1 MRRFRNDIGL
11 QTSGNNAGGVR
22 NDIGLQ
28 TCGNDSAGVRNDIG
42 QQTPLGDALL
52 PWGHLAV
59 GGAVI
64 RRRGQV
70 SENKTGFTIVELLTV
85 MSIIV
90 ILIGLLVPALN
101 MAKRYATDVKQ
112 QAQFHGIAVAM
123 QLFSS
128 EFEGYPDSDYLD
140 DAAFP
145 QQYPGA
151 TRLCEAMVGQD
162 LLGFHRDSR
171 FRADCTDGANPLYD
185 NPPEILG
192 SPVPPDN
199 LQARKGPYLQL
210 EKANAYKLEDIYG
223 PAGTGTLSSDL
234 FVLCDEYNRVK
245 HKSTGRRIGM
255 PVLYYKANTAGTK
268 HDANDLPP
276 PTSGIQFYDY
286 RDNDYLVG
294 LGKPWD
300 PPPAPGGVPAH
311 PMYTE
316 PERFYE
322 STKNEKITI
331 TDGRPYRS
339 DSYILISAG
348 FDGLYG
354 TRDDIFNFEP

>member
-1 MRRFRNDIGL
+1 MRQF
-11 QTSGNNAGGVR
+11 
-22 NDIGLQ
+22 
-28 TCGNDSAGVRNDIG
+28 
-42 QQTPLGDALL
+42 
-52 PWGHLAV
+52 
-59 GGAVI
+59 
-64 RRRGQV
+64 
-70 SENKTGFTIVELLTV
+70 ENKTGFTIVELLTV

-123 QLFSS
+123 QLFNA

-140 DAAFP
+140 DAASP

-151 TRLCEAMVGQD
+151 ARLCEAMVGQD
-162 LLGFHRDSR
+162 LLGFHPDSR
-171 FRADCTDGANPLYD
+171 FRADCTINGTDKIYD
-185 NPPEILG
+185 NPPD
-192 SPVPPDN
+192 SPLFPNTTDN

-223 PAGTGTLSSDL
+223 TAGTGTIRSDL

-245 HKSTGRRIGM
+245 HKTTGRRIGM
-255 PVLYYKANTAGTK
+255 PVLYYKADTAGIK
-268 HDANDLPP
+268 HDPNGLPVV
-276 PTSGIQFYDY
+276 GDDKGQIYNYF
-286 RDNDYLVG
+286 DNDYLVG

-300 PPPAPGGVPAH
+300 PPTAPGGVPAH

>member
-1 MRRFRNDIGL
+1 MRQFRDN
-11 QTSGNNAGGVR
+11 V
-22 NDIGLQ
+22 GLQ
-28 TCGNDSAGVRNDIG
+28 TCGNDSAGVRDDIG
-42 QQTPLGDALL
+42 QQTSGNNA
-52 PWGHLAV
+52 GVVQNNV
-59 GGAVI
+59 GLQTCGNDSAGVI
-64 RRRGQV
+64 RQP
-70 SENKTGFTIVELLTV
+70 ENKTGFTIVELLTV

-90 ILIGLLVPALN
+90 ILIGLLVPALS

-112 QAQFHGIAVAM
+112 RAQFHGIDVAL

-140 DAAFP
+140 EDNK
-145 QQYPGA
+145 QYPGA

-162 LLGFHRDSR
+162 LLGFHPASR
-171 FRADCTDGANPLYD
+171 FMADCTTDGTNGIYD
-185 NPPEILG
+185 NPPG
-192 SPVPPDN
+192 SPLFPNTTDN
-199 LQARKGPYLQL
+199 LQTRRGPYLQL

-223 PAGTGTLSSDL
+223 AAGTGDLEPEL
-234 FVLCDEYNRVK
+234 FVLCDEYARVK
-245 HKSTGRRIGM
+245 NKSTGRKIGM
-255 PVLYYKANTAGTK
+255 PMLYYKADTAGIR
-268 HDANDLPP
+268 HDPNSNYLPVV
-276 PTSGIQFYDY
+276 GDDKGQIYNY
-286 RDNDYLVG
+286 LDNDYLVG

-322 STKNEKITI
+322 STKNEKIAI